1 MDHWKGIKLMST
13 ELYGGR
19 WRDASNVKCS
29 GCSSRESTML
39 CSSITTWWLLTFL
52 YFSSNES
59 NAFLELSQAP
69 DTKVFHR
76 HADIKP
82 KPIKV
87 SIYSESGSD
96 GTSL

>member
-1 MDHWKGIKLMST
+1 MVAPNLP
-13 ELYGGR
+13 
-19 WRDASNVKCS
+19 
-29 GCSSRESTML
+29 
-39 CSSITTWWLLTFL
+39 LL
-52 YFSSNES
+52 SSNES